1 MEIIYSSKVNQLEPN
16 QLQGFFVG
24 WPKSPNAETHLEI
37 LQKSYSAWIA
47 LHNNSCVGFIN
58 ALSDDVFYAHIP
70 LLEVLPKY
78 QGYGIGTELVKR
90 MLDTLD
96 NMYAIDIICDETL
109 VPFYKGLGLK
119 KSVGMVVRDYKNQT
133 AVF

>member
-1 MEIIYSSKVNQLEPN
+1 MNIVYSNKVNQLNPN

-24 WPKSPNAETHLEI
+24 WHGSPNTKTHLKI
-37 LQKSYSAWIA
+37 LQKSFSVWIA

-78 QGYGIGTELVKR
+78 QGCGIGKELVKR
-90 MLDTLD
+90 MLNTLD
-96 NMYAIDIICDETL
+96 NMYAIDIVCDEKL

-119 KSVGMVVRDYKNQT
+119 KNVGMVVRNYKNQS
-133 AVF
+133 AVL

>member
-1 MEIIYSSKVNQLEPN
+1 MDIIYSNRVDQLDPN

-24 WPKSPNAETHLEI
+24 WPKNPNPKTHLEI
-37 LQKSYSAWIA
+37 LLKSYSAWIA

-78 QGYGIGTELVKR
+78 QGYGIGTALVKR

-119 KSVGMVVRDYKNQT
+119 KSVGMVVRNYKSQS
-133 AVF
+133 ADL

>member
-1 MEIIYSSKVNQLEPN
+1 MEIIYASKVNQLEPN

-24 WPKSPNAETHLEI
+24 WPKRPNAETNLEI
-37 LQKSYSAWIA
+37 LKKSYSAWIA

-90 MLDTLD
+90 MLDTLG

-109 VPFYKGLGLK
+109 VPFYKCLGLK
-119 KSVGMVVRDYKNQT
+119 KSVGMLVRKYENQS
-133 AVF
+133 AFL

>member
-1 MEIIYSSKVNQLEPN
+1 MEIIYSNRVNQLDPN
-16 QLQGFFVG
+16 QLQGFFFG
-24 WPKSPNAETHLEI
+24 WPKCPDAETHLEI

-58 ALSDDVFYAHIP
+58 ALSDNVFYAHIP

-78 QGYGIGTELVKR
+78 QGYGIGKELVIR

-109 VPFYKGLGLK
+109 VSFYKDLGLK
-119 KSVGMVVRDYKNQT
+119 KSVGMIVRNYKNQS
-133 AVF
+133 AVL